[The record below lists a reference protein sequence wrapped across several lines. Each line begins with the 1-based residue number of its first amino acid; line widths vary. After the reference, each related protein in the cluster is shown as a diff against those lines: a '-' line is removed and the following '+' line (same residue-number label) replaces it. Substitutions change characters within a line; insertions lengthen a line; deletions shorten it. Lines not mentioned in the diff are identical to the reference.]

1 MKVYLAGPITGQ
13 SYVGAS
19 EWRDTARAA
28 LDKYDIVSYS
38 PMRAKEALAARKEL
52 SAWDYA
58 DGNGPMSSRTMV
70 RRDLNDVRTADIML
84 VNFKGATQ
92 ISAGTMA
99 ELGFAHALGKYV
111 VVVMDDM
118 NPHRHIF
125 VHEMASVIFPT
136 LDEALFWITDVMN
149 V

>member
-13 SYVGAS
+13 SYDGAN
-19 EWRDTARAA
+19 EWRLHA
-28 LDKYDIVSYS
+28 LTELSENGIVAYS
-38 PMRAKEALAARKEL
+38 PMRAKEALSARKEL

-58 DGNGPMSSRTMV
+58 DGNGPMASRTMV
-70 RRDLNDVRTADIML
+70 RRDLNDVRTADIIL
-84 VNFKGATQ
+84 VNFRGATQ

-99 ELGFAHALGKYV
+99 EMGYAHALGKYI
-111 VVVMDDM
+111 VVVMDEL

-125 VHEMASVIFPT
+125 VHELASVIFPA
-136 LDEALFWITDVMN
+136 LEEALFWITDVMN